1 MKIFITFLYI
11 YDIIISKKREDMN
24 YAVLLL
30 AAGKGT
36 RMGLGYNK
44 MFFCMDDGETVIQHS
59 IQLFL
64 HDTRCKQIVV
74 VTNRADMP
82 KIVFSSDSG
91 KIVMVNG
98 GNRRQDSV
106 MNGLMAV
113 KEDLVLIH
121 DGARPYVQMD
131 AIDRLLEGMA
141 NEKACI
147 LAVKI
152 KDTIKQVKGDYIAAT
167 VNREEHI
174 LAQTPQAFKTS
185 FIIECYSKAHKLGLE
200 ATDDAQIVELVSD
213 TPVKYVEGAYSN
225 IKITTKEDVL

>member
-1 MKIFITFLYI
+1 
-11 YDIIISKKREDMN
+11 MN

-44 MFFCMDDGETVIQHS
+44 MFFCMDDGETVLQHS

-64 HDTRCKQIVV
+64 HDDRCKQIVI

-98 GNRRQDSV
+98 GDRRQDSV
-106 MNGLMAV
+106 MNGLMAI
-113 KEDLVLIH
+113 KEEIVLIH
-121 DGARPYVQMD
+121 DGARPYVQKD
-131 AIDRLLEGMA
+131 AINRLLKGIA

-152 KDTIKQVKGDYIAAT
+152 KDTIKQAKDGYIVAT
-167 VNREEHI
+167 VNREEHVF
-174 LAQTPQAFKTS
+174 AQTPQAFKTT
-185 FIIECYSKAHKLGLE
+185 FIIDCYYKAIKLGLE

-213 TPVKYVEGAYSN
+213 TQVKYVEGAYSN